1 MRIFLDANVL
11 FSASNNKSRIGELVF
26 LLIDKGYAFTSDLA
40 LEETSRNLLLK
51 RAEWIAAFTSLRER
65 IIKVQTI
72 HFDIQVTLDAKDIP
86 LLCAAIHARC
96 DYFVTGDKYDF
107 GHLYGKKIEGIEIIT
122 VKRLTELFAEN
133 T

>member
-1 MRIFLDANVL
+1 MRVFLDANVL
-11 FSASNNKSRIGELVF
+11 FSASNSKSRIGELVY
-26 LLIDKGYAFTSDLA
+26 LLVDKGYAFTSDLA

-72 HFDIQVTLDAKDIP
+72 HFDIKVTLDAKDIP
-86 LLCAAIHARC
+86 LLCAAIHAGC

-107 GHLYGKKIEGIEIIT
+107 GHLYGQKIEGVEVIT
-122 VKRLTELFAEN
+122 VKRLTELFTDIA
-133 T
+133 